1 MPKRHSFVLFFLRL
15 APGTITRIFWP
26 LTLSWTQHKARFHQ
40 AVTLP
45 LTYLASWSVSALDC
59 RNTAVQRLVDRTV
72 TPAWQEE
79 WSYTGANPPVLN
91 STAFVSVPFHGKVGT
106 RLFLACCVGMTH
118 MGINMQKG
126 ESNYTKNDL
135 AFPDCFIW
143 PSIFF
148 TPYVKNLQNHI
159 QTVRTTETVHTF
171 NA

>member
-118 MGINMQKG
+118 IDIDMQKG
-126 ESNYTKNDL
+126 RKQLHKEWLSLSRLFHLTEYIFHPICQKPPKSH
-135 AFPDCFIW
+135 PDCENYWDSTYF
-143 PSIFF
+143 
-148 TPYVKNLQNHI
+148 
-159 QTVRTTETVHTF
+159 
-171 NA
+171 